1 MNIGKLDRK
10 VALQIKTGTKDA
22 YGQPDENWVTQ
33 STVWCE
39 KIDVVRAATLLDSTA
54 GQETTKFVSRFII
67 RYRTDI
73 DGTWRLLFEGRVY
86 EISQIAEIGRR
97 EGLEIAA
104 IGMDSDFFQDA

>member
-1 MNIGKLDRK
+1 MNIGKLDRR
-10 VALQIKTGTKDA
+10 VELQSKTGGTDA
-22 YGQPDENWVTQ
+22 YGQPDENWATQ
-33 STVWCE
+33 ATVWCD
-39 KIDVVRAATLLDSTA
+39 KIDVVRAASLLDSTA

-73 DGTWRLLFEGRVY
+73 DGTWRLKFDNRVY

-97 EGLEIAA
+97 EGLEIVG